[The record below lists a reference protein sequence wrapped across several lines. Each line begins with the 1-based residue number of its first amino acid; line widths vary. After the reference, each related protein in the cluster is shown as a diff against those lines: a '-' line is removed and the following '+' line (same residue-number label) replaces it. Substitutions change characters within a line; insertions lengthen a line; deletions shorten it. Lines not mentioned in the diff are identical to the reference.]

1 MIRLHDFIGRA
12 AGDIESHE
20 YLRYTPAFRVGRISP
35 EIIILLAPLNVLF
48 KRPLESSQLSSLLLN
63 SPLLFIILTSPLE
76 IFHINYSSAL
86 IRSGYIKH
94 LLLSATIFP
103 LSSPSRDR
111 GEGTLPSVGVDA
123 FNLFYTGPLLN
134 VNSRTMKRLGST
146 LWKRVLD

>member
-20 YLRYTPAFRVGRISP
+20 YLRCTFAFRVGRISP

-86 IRSGYIKH
+86 IRSCYIKH
-94 LLLSATIFP
+94 LLPATTFP
-103 LSSPSRDR
+103 FSSPSRDR
-111 GEGTLPSVGVDA
+111 GGDGILPSVGIDA
-123 FNLFYTGPLLN
+123 FNLFYTEPL
-134 VNSRTMKRLGST
+134 
-146 LWKRVLD
+146 

>member
-76 IFHINYSSAL
+76 IFSH
-86 IRSGYIKH
+86 
-94 LLLSATIFP
+94 
-103 LSSPSRDR
+103 
-111 GEGTLPSVGVDA
+111 
-123 FNLFYTGPLLN
+123 
-134 VNSRTMKRLGST
+134 
-146 LWKRVLD
+146 